1 MKWNKVVLL
10 PIQKIFN
17 INPLD
22 CINSSCNSTYWHV
35 GRFAIDSCMEI
46 PSVSLFKQLMAY
58 AIHPIYQEQDGF
70 MIAEC
75 DSKLLRVMNL
85 LGIKTVRLSNGL
97 NYLGSETIPVYADK
111 KGLTAFYQKYGGI
124 YPVERERF
132 LSLKIA

>member
-1 MKWNKVVLL
+1 
-10 PIQKIFN
+10 
-17 INPLD
+17 
-22 CINSSCNSTYWHV
+22 
-35 GRFAIDSCMEI
+35 MEI